1 MIEKFHTIARSDKKV
16 MSKSTQGADHSSMHN
31 LELLILKLEV
41 ALEQFIDSE
50 IGCMGRDTTT
60 SNHLRTLP
68 EPQKTFLLV
77 KDSGCLKET

>member
-1 MIEKFHTIARSDKKV
+1 MG
-16 MSKSTQGADHSSMHN
+16 KSTQGADHSSMHN

-68 EPQKTFLLV
+68 ESQKTFLLV
-77 KDSGCLKET
+77 EDSGCLKET